1 MATVPA
7 VAFSIILFCDIMM
20 LLLFTLIFKGE
31 IIMPNSK
38 KNTSNLIS
46 DIIVD
51 ETRNHG
57 LNTSALIQ
65 FLAIKGIIDIKEFNQ
80 YLDSFSIAFVK
91 NAYPELFE

>member
-1 MATVPA
+1 
-7 VAFSIILFCDIMM
+7 
-20 LLLFTLIFKGE
+20 
-31 IIMPNSK
+31 MPNSK

-65 FLAIKGIIDIKEFNQ
+65 FLAIKCIIDIKEFNQ

>member
-1 MATVPA
+1 
-7 VAFSIILFCDIMM
+7 
-20 LLLFTLIFKGE
+20 
-31 IIMPNSK
+31 MPNSK

-65 FLAIKGIIDIKEFNQ
+65 FLAIKDIIDIKEFNQ

>member
-1 MATVPA
+1 
-7 VAFSIILFCDIMM
+7 
-20 LLLFTLIFKGE
+20 
-31 IIMPNSK
+31 MPNSK